1 MPSSRPSTESPGH
14 PSAGSTPS
22 IFQTREYSC
31 VLCKKRKV
39 RCDRKYPCSGCVE
52 ARVECIAGTRAPYR
66 PRKRANLEIEKRT
79 RVTSPDVHHLVSP
92 RKDEMINDIPVR
104 GIIGVE
110 NNETPSFG
118 QYITPQKWV
127 SKALKLTRIGIYGQV

>member
-1 MPSSRPSTESPGH
+1 
-14 PSAGSTPS
+14 
-22 IFQTREYSC
+22 
-31 VLCKKRKV
+31 
-39 RCDRKYPCSGCVE
+39 
-52 ARVECIAGTRAPYR
+52 
-66 PRKRANLEIEKRT
+66 
-79 RVTSPDVHHLVSP
+79 VSP
-92 RKDEMINDIPVR
+92 RKDEIINDIPVR